1 MAAFG
6 ARILR
11 RYSPCRG
18 TENFV
23 DGSARARARARALA
37 LSPVRARVSA
47 APARDSRVRNGL
59 FPGQI

>member
-23 DGSARARARARALA
+23 DGSARALA